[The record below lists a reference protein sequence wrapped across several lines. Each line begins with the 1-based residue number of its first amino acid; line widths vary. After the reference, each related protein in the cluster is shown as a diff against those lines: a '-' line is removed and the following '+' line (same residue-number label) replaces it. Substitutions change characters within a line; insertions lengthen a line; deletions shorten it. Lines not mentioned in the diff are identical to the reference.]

1 MRLINTKTNKPVTT
15 GEIVHDFRG
24 KAAYVTGW
32 QVPQHAG
39 STGRVYVQE
48 ISDRRTHA
56 EYFPS
61 VYFLMWDKGA

>member
-1 MRLINTKTNKPVTT
+1 MQLINLKTNQPVKS
-15 GEIVHDFRG
+15 GDIVHCFRG
-24 KAAYVTGW
+24 KPAYVTGW
-32 QVPQHAG
+32 QIPQHEG

-61 VYFLMWDKGA
+61 VYNLAWVE